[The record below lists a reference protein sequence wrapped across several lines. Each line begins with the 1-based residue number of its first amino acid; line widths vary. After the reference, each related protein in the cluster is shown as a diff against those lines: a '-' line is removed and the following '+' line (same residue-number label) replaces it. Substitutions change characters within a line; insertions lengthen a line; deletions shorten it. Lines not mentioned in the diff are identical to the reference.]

1 VSIDEVVLAEKWE
14 WNGTRRSRR
23 SPSFP
28 DLQDSQG
35 TQMEL
40 EKELGS
46 KICNPSTTSGSQLG
60 LELVEGKSIGR
71 FWTLRFGLK
80 PVAGLPAR

>member
-1 VSIDEVVLAEKWE
+1 MRLSLAEKWE

-40 EKELGS
+40 EK
-46 KICNPSTTSGSQLG
+46 G
-60 LELVEGKSIGR
+60 LEAKFATQVQQAEVS
-71 FWTLRFGLK
+71 WDWN
-80 PVAGLPAR
+80 